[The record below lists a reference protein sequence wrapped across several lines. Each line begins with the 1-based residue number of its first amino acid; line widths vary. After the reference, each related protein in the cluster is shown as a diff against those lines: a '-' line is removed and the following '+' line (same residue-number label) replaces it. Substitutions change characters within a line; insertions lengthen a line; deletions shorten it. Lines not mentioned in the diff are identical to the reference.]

1 MVAELRKILSLCPNN
16 QDVHYFIKWILHHEN
31 FTYKKIET
39 TMKNCKICKKEIKAE
54 KDYCSVE
61 CLTEIKAEKDYC
73 SVECFTEWLSTTE
86 GDMFL
91 NEMVSRNTTWYKI
104 QIKQHRN
111 KIKLFEESLKELEI
125 ELLEKVGETEFNS
138 LMSELENEVDEESDY
153 KIGRAHV

>member
-1 MVAELRKILSLCPNN
+1 
-16 QDVHYFIKWILHHEN
+16 
-31 FTYKKIET
+31 
-39 TMKNCKICKKEIKAE
+39 MKNCKICKKEIK
-54 KDYCSVE
+54 
-61 CLTEIKAEKDYC
+61 TEKDYC
-73 SVECFTEWLSTTE
+73 SVECFTEWLSTAE

-91 NEMVSRNTTWYKI
+91 DEMLSRNTTWYKI

-153 KIGRAHV
+153 I